1 MPARSKVREE
11 LAHGAAVR
19 FTTDEER
26 IVVPAAKHHEARR
39 TGRRGGE
46 TPGVR
51 RREVLIALAVK
62 DEHGGGHVS
71 QLPLRVVPMADEPA
85 DRKERVHGLGDI
97 GDRCER
103 RLQDEAARVGFG
115 WPTRPPR
122 PRRATRR
129 TAPPSAGRAGAPRSG
144 AGTQPRHR
152 GRCRSTPACP
162 RCAHS
167 PGSRRRARRLRNP
180 SGFGSSR
187 GGERCGRRSRAGG
200 SRPGGSRSAPAPWDP
215 PVG

>member
-26 IVVPAAKHHEARR
+26 IVVPAAEHHEARR

-62 DEHGGGHVS
+62 DEHGGGHVP

-103 RLQDEAARVGFG
+103 RLQDEAARVGLG
-115 WPTRPPR
+115 GQLSRH
-122 PRRATRR
+122 
-129 TAPPSAGRAGAPRSG
+129 GRAERLAVQTTER
-144 AGTQPRHR
+144 
-152 GRCRSTPACP
+152 
-162 RCAHS
+162 
-167 PGSRRRARRLRNP
+167 GSRRR
-180 SGFGSSR
+180 SSI
-187 GGERCGRRSRAGG
+187 RCRYAASASR
-200 SRPGGSRSAPAPWDP
+200 
-215 PVG
+215 